1 MSQQQAVPDAV
12 QVALPTAYVGALVY
26 GLSLQDWVW
35 ILTIVLL
42 LLQIPYFIWTKFI
55 GPWRHR
61 RKVREGDRARRHT
74 RRVVGKLDAQRE
86 AASADEQ
93 SE

>member
-1 MSQQQAVPDAV
+1 MSQQSAVSDAV

-42 LLQIPYFIWTKFI
+42 LLQIPYFVWTKFI
-55 GPWRHR
+55 NPWRTKR
-61 RKVREGDRARRHT
+61 RVRKGDNERRRT
-74 RRVVGKLDAQRE
+74 RRVVNKLDAQRE
-86 AASADEQ
+86 ASPANGNDE
-93 SE
+93 